1 MNNDTDIIINE
12 HSVSEFHLNK
22 LMIQRA
28 KILLID
34 DEPLNTD
41 LLAFSL
47 EREYLVKAVN
57 SGEQALSL
65 LKRFVPDLILLDIRM
80 PNMDGFEVLSRLKSN
95 QQTADIPVIF
105 VTGEDST
112 DDELRGFEL
121 GAVDY
126 VRKPFKIPL
135 VLARISIHIDLKRK
149 NDILE
154 NLACADGLTGISNR
168 RKFDESLETL
178 YQAAL
183 QNKSPLGLVMLDI
196 DFFKQYN
203 DYYGHSP
210 GDDCLKKVA
219 SMLADV
225 AKRATDIVAR
235 VGGEEFAL
243 ILPNVT
249 GSQLKKITN
258 EIHQAMRQL
267 AISHA
272 NSVVSN
278 YVTVS
283 IGAISVLPK
292 CAGGIET
299 LFERVDDLLYQAKA
313 AGRATTV
320 ISELDFKTIKGL
332 LEEPLDWYI

>member
-1 MNNDTDIIINE
+1 MNNDTDIIIKNE
-12 HSVSEFHLNK
+12 HGVAEFHLNK

-65 LKRFVPDLILLDIRM
+65 LKRFIPDLILLDIRM

-112 DDELRGFEL
+112 DDELKGFEL

-149 NDILE
+149 NDVLE

-168 RKFDESLETL
+168 RKFDESLEIL

-320 ISELDFKTIKGL
+320 ISE
-332 LEEPLDWYI
+332 